1 MKWIGQNIY
10 DFISKFRN
18 DVYLENVSES
28 AQNHVVGIDAAGKL
42 YKQDVSVGDITGV
55 TAGTNLSG
63 GGTSGA
69 VTINLA
75 DASTSAK
82 GAASFSSDN
91 FAVSSGAVTIKSGGV
106 DLAAEVTGILPSA
119 NMDGDTAHLSGT
131 QSFTGTKTFD
141 ETISGAID
149 GNAATATALAT
160 SRNLQVALATTSA
173 EGFTGAANA
182 TSIGVSGVLA
192 SANLDADT
200 AHLTTAQTF
209 SGSKT
214 MGTNVKLNFRD
225 ANAYINSPTAND
237 LEIVATDI
245 VLDAAGDIT
254 AETDNFYITSVN
266 STDPNFQLTNTTDD
280 ALGPRFRFLSARGAD
295 GEDDDEAGKIE
306 FWSYDDGTPAGE
318 RYSQIISTIHDATA
332 GQESGRLTFQ
342 VASHDGGDEDG
353 LVLTGGSV
361 NAEVDV
367 TIGNGAASV
376 VTIPGHIDLAGDIDV
391 DGTLE
396 TDALTI
402 GGATISPIGTT
413 NIRTLGTVLTGVWNA
428 TKILSAKT
436 THVIHYPFRGFAAGL
451 SSGNFQFSED
461 FADPQSPFQLNQD
474 YGDTVIADGS
484 LPDVSNWFRSSI
496 TVMPRAVTA
505 VRLYGW
511 ATCGGSSDVTISLCK
526 ITPTRNNNG
535 AVVPIVVATSTFSAI
550 DNDKMEFFNVTGS
563 DAGTGTGSIVTSG
576 IAQGDILMP
585 FVITPNAKT
594 LFFNMTL
601 EVEG

>member
-28 AQNHVVGIDAAGKL
+28 AQDHVVGIDAAGKL
-42 YKQDVSVGDITGV
+42 YKQDVSAGDITGV

-295 GEDDDEAGKIE
+295 GEDDDEAG
-306 FWSYDDGTPAGE
+306 
-318 RYSQIISTIHDATA
+318 
-332 GQESGRLTFQ
+332 
-342 VASHDGGDEDG
+342 
-353 LVLTGGSV
+353 
-361 NAEVDV
+361 
-367 TIGNGAASV
+367 
-376 VTIPGHIDLAGDIDV
+376 
-391 DGTLE
+391 
-396 TDALTI
+396 
-402 GGATISPIGTT
+402 
-413 NIRTLGTVLTGVWNA
+413 
-428 TKILSAKT
+428 
-436 THVIHYPFRGFAAGL
+436 
-451 SSGNFQFSED
+451 
-461 FADPQSPFQLNQD
+461 
-474 YGDTVIADGS
+474 
-484 LPDVSNWFRSSI
+484 
-496 TVMPRAVTA
+496 
-505 VRLYGW
+505 
-511 ATCGGSSDVTISLCK
+511 
-526 ITPTRNNNG
+526 
-535 AVVPIVVATSTFSAI
+535 
-550 DNDKMEFFNVTGS
+550 
-563 DAGTGTGSIVTSG
+563 
-576 IAQGDILMP
+576 
-585 FVITPNAKT
+585 
-594 LFFNMTL
+594 
-601 EVEG
+601 